1 MSCSTSIEHR
11 YYLYK
16 NHEFLRGRKWPKIG
30 NKKSHNGKDREK
42 NDKPWTW
49 LVTRRRISKTATL
62 KVSVGCSPFHH
73 GLLHRPWNAM
83 KNRIKAKAVTQLS
96 GQFSG
101 LKVAT
106 ENKTIKSRRQWREKE
121 RKRREVGIVMKRR
134 DKRAEDKGECNSRVD
149 GRFAVV

>member
-1 MSCSTSIEHR
+1 
-11 YYLYK
+11 
-16 NHEFLRGRKWPKIG
+16 
-30 NKKSHNGKDREK
+30 
-42 NDKPWTW
+42 
-49 LVTRRRISKTATL
+49 
-62 KVSVGCSPFHH
+62 
-73 GLLHRPWNAM
+73 M

-106 ENKTIKSRRQWREKE
+106 ENKTIKTTVKRERERDGEKE
-121 RKRREVGIVMKRR
+121 RGRKRREVGIVMKRG